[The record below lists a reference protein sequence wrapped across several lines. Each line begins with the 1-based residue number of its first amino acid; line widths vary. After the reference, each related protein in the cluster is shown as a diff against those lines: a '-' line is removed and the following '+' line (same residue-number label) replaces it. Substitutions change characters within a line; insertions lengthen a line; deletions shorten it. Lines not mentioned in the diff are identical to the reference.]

1 MRFLLVILG
10 VFCCFSGCK
19 NPTNKSIDVS
29 NVKVNVIV
37 NEFHKDFYNATKE
50 SLPKVKE
57 KYPFLFPQMI
67 TDSIALSKISSK
79 DEQEL
84 YSEVQKKYKDL
95 GHLRKQLTSL
105 FKHIRFY
112 NPKFKIPQ
120 IVTIQSNI
128 DYENRV
134 IYADSLLLISLDVYL
149 GKEHP
154 FYNNYPKYI
163 KKNNTENHLIVDVAG
178 AIIETQISPN
188 NNRSLISN
196 MIHEGKK
203 TYVLDVY
210 LPNVSKR
217 EKLGYDTEKMEWAFA
232 NEEQIWMYFIENN
245 FLFNT
250 KKELIKRF
258 IDIAPFSKF
267 YTSADKDSPGSIGVF
282 IGYQIVKDYMLNN
295 DVSLQELL
303 RKNSA
308 IIFKNSNYKPR
319 K

>member
-10 VFCCFSGCK
+10 VFCCFSRCK
-19 NPTNKSIDVS
+19 NPISKSIDVS
-29 NVKVNVIV
+29 KVKVNIVI
-37 NEFHKDFYNATKE
+37 NQFHKDFYNATKE

-57 KYPFLFPQMI
+57 KYPFLFPKMI

-95 GHLRKQLTSL
+95 GPLRQQLTSL
-105 FKHIRFY
+105 FKHIRYY

-120 IVTIQSNI
+120 IITVQSNI

-134 IYADSLLLISLDVYL
+134 IYTDSLLLISLDVYL

-154 FYNNYPKYI
+154 FYKDYPKYI
-163 KKNNTENHLIVDVAG
+163 KQNNTEDHLIVDVAT
-178 AIIETQISPN
+178 AIVDTQVSPN
-188 NNRSLISN
+188 NNRSLISK

-203 TYVLDVY
+203 TYLLDVY
-210 LPNVSKR
+210 LPKISKR
-217 EKLGYDTEKMEWAFA
+217 EKFGYDTEKMDWAFA

-245 FLFNT
+245 FLFDT
-250 KKELIKRF
+250 EKELIKRF

-267 YTSADKDSPGSIGVF
+267 YTSADNDSPGRIGVF
-282 IGYQIVKDYMLNN
+282 MGYQIVKDYMLNN

-308 IIFKNSNYKPR
+308 IIFKKSNYKPR